1 MVYKSN
7 FPDVEL
13 PQGSITEFIFA
24 NKNKTP
30 EDKPV
35 LIDALDGR
43 FLTYSQLKES
53 VLKFAAGLQ
62 DECDFKDN
70 DVLALY
76 APNQVSFITKM
87 NKFHAPFSYSQ
98 FCILQYNYSIPL
110 LGAVAASKVYTYLL

>member
-13 PQGSITEFIFA
+13 PQGSVIEFIFA

-43 FLTYSQLKES
+43 FLTYSQLKTQ
-53 VLKFAAGLQ
+53 VLQFAAGLQ
-62 DECDFKDN
+62 DVCDFRDD

-76 APNQVSFITKM
+76 APNQVSCI
-87 NKFHAPFSYSQ
+87 FS
-98 FCILQYNYSIPL
+98 
-110 LGAVAASKVYTYLL
+110 